1 MIKTLQTTLKQD
13 KERFKVPR
21 SVQDIIPIRRLWPD
35 GIFQFGSKYSKTI
48 RFSDIN
54 YAIASKE
61 DKTAMFLSYSELL
74 IFFYYWSTTKITINN
89 KRINRHNF
97 EQEILIPPQ
106 GDFLDGGRAEYN
118 AMLLDK
124 VTDSSNSV
132 VQERYITLS
141 AHKKNIEEAR
151 TFFDR
156 TMGDAVSRLN
166 HMDSRCEELDAVERL
181 RILHDFYR
189 VGEETQFRLDL
200 ADCMKNGRSFKDAIC
215 PDSMEFKKD
224 YFVMGNKYGR
234 VLFLKEYASYIK
246 DSMINELTSLNRSL
260 MLSIDIIPVPTDEA
274 VREMQNRLLGVET
287 NVTNWQH
294 RQNSNNNFSA
304 VVPYDLEQQRKETR
318 EMLDD
323 LTSRDQRMMFAVVTL
338 VHLADSKEEL
348 DSDTELLQS
357 TARKHLCQLTT
368 LNWQQADGLVTAL
381 PLGLRRIDALRT
393 LTTEAYVTDCIS
405 KKVKKNQGERAMYYV
420 ENNHPAIISREVFNQ
435 VRNEMTRRSSK
446 RKVLQKRGKTELGKY
461 SGKYALTELLVC
473 GECGSPYK
481 RVTWARNGKKRIV
494 WRCVSRLEFGTKY
507 CHNSPTL
514 DESKLHSAILAAMN
528 EFAAIRQ
535 EVCPDVLAMAEEA
548 KQALSQAG
556 AKLLELK
563 KHLEAVSREQ
573 SDLLDRLLEN
583 MGDAELN
590 AKMKALTDEKESLK
604 AQILDTQQ
612 MEVSLEEQAARHQ
625 QMWDSIMECS
635 AGYTEF
641 DDEFVRQIIQKITV
655 EDEETIHIHFR
666 DSEMVMEQEL

>member
-1 MIKTLQTTLKQD
+1 MKTTASALERRVRVIPATKAPETLRKAQD
-13 KERFKVPR
+13 GKMRVAAYCR
-21 SVQDIIPIRRLWPD
+21 VS
-35 GIFQFGSKYSKTI
+35 
-48 RFSDIN
+48 
-54 YAIASKE
+54 
-61 DKTAMFLSYSELL
+61 
-74 IFFYYWSTTKITINN
+74 
-89 KRINRHNF
+89 
-97 EQEILIPPQ
+97 
-106 GDFLDGGRAEYN
+106 
-118 AMLLDK
+118 
-124 VTDSSNSV
+124 TDSEEQLNSYEA
-132 VQERYITLS
+132 QKSYYTQKIQDSPDWEMAGIYADEGITGTSL
-141 AHKKNIEEAR
+141 KKR
-151 TFFDR
+151 T
-156 TMGDAVSRLN
+156 
-166 HMDSRCEELDAVERL
+166 
-181 RILHDFYR
+181 
-189 VGEETQFRLDL
+189 
-200 ADCMKNGRSFKDAIC
+200 
-215 PDSMEFKKD
+215 EFKKMITACKRGHID
-224 YFVMGNKYGR
+224 LIITKSLSRFARNTVDCLETVRLLKANGIGVYFEKENINTLTESSEFLIT
-234 VLFLKEYASYIK
+234 LFSGFAQAESESLSKNVAWGKAKSAEAGKVTFQYKKMLGYRKGADGQPEIVPEEAEVIK
-246 DSMINELTSLNRSL
+246 RIYHRYLDGCTLGQIKREL
-260 MLSIDIIPVPTDEA
+260 DEDDVPTA
-274 VREMQNRLLGVET
+274 QGVDSWSPAIIHNILT
-287 NVTNWQH
+287 NEKYIGD
-294 RQNSNNNFSA
+294 A
-304 VVPYDLEQQRKETR
+304 
-318 EMLDD
+318 
-323 LTSRDQRMMFAVVTL
+323 
-338 VHLADSKEEL
+338 
-348 DSDTELLQS
+348 LLQK
-357 TARKHLCQLTT
+357 T
-368 LNWQQADGLVTAL
+368 
-381 PLGLRRIDALRT
+381 
-393 LTTEAYVTDCIS
+393 YVTDCIS

-420 ENNHPAIISREVFNQ
+420 ENNHPAIISREVFDQ

-446 RKVLQKRGKTELGKY
+446 RKVLQKSGKTELGKY

-535 EVCPDVLAMAEEA
+535 EVCPDVLTMAEEV

-641 DDEFVRQIIQKITV
+641 DDELVRQIIQKITV
-655 EDEETIHIHFR
+655 EDEETIRIHFR

>member
-1 MIKTLQTTLKQD
+1 MEATTTLDRRVRVIPATKTQGAIHSTHD
-13 KERFKVPR
+13 GKKRVAAYCRVSTDSEEQLNSYEAQKSYYTQKIEDSSDWEMAGIYADEGITGTSLKKRTEFKKMITACKRGHIDLIITKSLSRFARNTVDCLETVRLLKANGIGVYFEKENINTLTESSEFLITLFSGFAQAESESLSKNVAWGKAKSAEAGKVTF
-21 SVQDIIPIRRLWPD
+21 QYKKMLGYRRGAD
-35 GIFQFGSKYSKTI
+35 GQPEIVPEEAEVI
-48 RFSDIN
+48 
-54 YAIASKE
+54 
-61 DKTAMFLSYSELL
+61 
-74 IFFYYWSTTKITINN
+74 
-89 KRINRHNF
+89 KRIYHRY
-97 EQEILIPPQ
+97 
-106 GDFLDGGRAEYN
+106 LDGC
-118 AMLLDK
+118 
-124 VTDSSNSV
+124 
-132 VQERYITLS
+132 TLGQI
-141 AHKKNIEEAR
+141 KR
-151 TFFDR
+151 
-156 TMGDAVSRLN
+156 
-166 HMDSRCEELDAVERL
+166 ELDA
-181 RILHDFYR
+181 D
-189 VGEETQFRLDL
+189 
-200 ADCMKNGRSFKDAIC
+200 K
-215 PDSMEFKKD
+215 
-224 YFVMGNKYGR
+224 
-234 VLFLKEYASYIK
+234 
-246 DSMINELTSLNRSL
+246 
-260 MLSIDIIPVPTDEA
+260 VPTA
-274 VREMQNRLLGVET
+274 QGVDSWSPAIIHNILT
-287 NVTNWQH
+287 NEKYIGD
-294 RQNSNNNFSA
+294 A
-304 VVPYDLEQQRKETR
+304 
-318 EMLDD
+318 
-323 LTSRDQRMMFAVVTL
+323 
-338 VHLADSKEEL
+338 
-348 DSDTELLQS
+348 LLQK
-357 TARKHLCQLTT
+357 TY
-368 LNWQQADGLVTAL
+368 
-381 PLGLRRIDALRT
+381 I
-393 LTTEAYVTDCIS
+393 TDCIS

-446 RKVLQKRGKTELGKY
+446 RKVLQKSGKTELGKY

-655 EDEETIHIHFR
+655 EDEETIRIHFQ

>member
-1 MIKTLQTTLKQD
+1 MAITKILA
-13 KERFKVPR
+13 
-21 SVQDIIPIRRLWPD
+21 RRGGLS
-35 GIFQFGSKYSKTI
+35 Q
-48 RFSDIN
+48 
-54 YAIASKE
+54 AIAYVLNG
-61 DKTAMFLSYSELL
+61 DKTEEQILTAAQGCLTSTACHDMAAVKQRWNKTDGVQLYHVIQSFRPGELSPELAL
-74 IFFYYWSTTKITINN
+74 
-89 KRINRHNF
+89 
-97 EQEILIPPQ
+97 EIAREFAREHLPGYQAVI
-106 GDFLDGGRAEYN
+106 G
-118 AMLLDK
+118 
-124 VTDSSNSV
+124 VHTDREHIHAHIVFNSV
-132 VQERYITLS
+132 NQFTGEKYHSNAQSYYQQIRGISDRLCRERGLS
-141 AHKKNIEEAR
+141 VIMAGESAK
-151 TFFDR
+151 
-156 TMGDAVSRLN
+156 AVSY
-166 HMDSRCEELDAVERL
+166 VE
-181 RILHDFYR
+181 
-189 VGEETQFRLDL
+189 
-200 ADCMKNGRSFKDAIC
+200 
-215 PDSMEFKKD
+215 
-224 YFVMGNKYGR
+224 
-234 VLFLKEYASYIK
+234 
-246 DSMINELTSLNRSL
+246 
-260 MLSIDIIPVPTDEA
+260 
-274 VREMQNRLLGVET
+274 
-287 NVTNWQH
+287 W
-294 RQNSNNNFSA
+294 
-304 VVPYDLEQQRKETR
+304 
-318 EMLDD
+318 
-323 LTSRDQRMMFAVVTL
+323 
-338 VHLADSKEEL
+338 
-348 DSDTELLQS
+348 
-357 TARKHLCQLTT
+357 
-368 LNWQQADGLVTAL
+368 
-381 PLGLRRIDALRT
+381 LRRSI
-393 LTTEAYVTDCIS
+393 TDCIS

-420 ENNHPAIISREVFNQ
+420 ENNHPAIISREVFDQ

-446 RKVLQKRGKTELGKY
+446 RKVLQKSGKTELGKY

-612 MEVSLEEQAARHQ
+612 MEVSLEEQATRHQ

-655 EDEETIHIHFR
+655 EDEETIRIHFR

>member
-1 MIKTLQTTLKQD
+1 MEATTTLD
-13 KERFKVPR
+13 RRVR
-21 SVQDIIPIRRLWPD
+21 VIPAT
-35 GIFQFGSKYSKTI
+35 KT
-48 RFSDIN
+48 
-54 YAIASKE
+54 
-61 DKTAMFLSYSELL
+61 
-74 IFFYYWSTTKITINN
+74 
-89 KRINRHNF
+89 
-97 EQEILIPPQ
+97 Q
-106 GDFLDGGRAEYN
+106 GDIHSIYDGKKRVAAYCR
-118 AMLLDK
+118 
-124 VTDSSNSV
+124 VSTDSEEQLNSYEA
-132 VQERYITLS
+132 QKSYYTQKIEDSPDWEMAGIYADEGITGTSL
-141 AHKKNIEEAR
+141 KKR
-151 TFFDR
+151 T
-156 TMGDAVSRLN
+156 
-166 HMDSRCEELDAVERL
+166 
-181 RILHDFYR
+181 
-189 VGEETQFRLDL
+189 
-200 ADCMKNGRSFKDAIC
+200 
-215 PDSMEFKKD
+215 EFKKMITACKRGHID
-224 YFVMGNKYGR
+224 LIITKSLSRFARNTVDCLETVRLLKANGIGVYFEKENINTLTESSEFLIT
-234 VLFLKEYASYIK
+234 LFSGFAQAESESLSKNVAWGKAKSAEAGKVTFQYKKMLGYRKGADGQPEIVPEEAEVIK
-246 DSMINELTSLNRSL
+246 RIYHRYLDGCTLGQIKRELDKDN
-260 MLSIDIIPVPTDEA
+260 VPTA
-274 VREMQNRLLGVET
+274 QGVEFWSPAIIHNILT
-287 NVTNWQH
+287 NEKYIGD
-294 RQNSNNNFSA
+294 A
-304 VVPYDLEQQRKETR
+304 
-318 EMLDD
+318 
-323 LTSRDQRMMFAVVTL
+323 
-338 VHLADSKEEL
+338 
-348 DSDTELLQS
+348 LLQK
-357 TARKHLCQLTT
+357 T
-368 LNWQQADGLVTAL
+368 
-381 PLGLRRIDALRT
+381 
-393 LTTEAYVTDCIS
+393 YVTDCIS

-420 ENNHPAIISREVFNQ
+420 ENNHPAIISREMFDQ

-446 RKVLQKRGKTELGKY
+446 RKVLQKSGKTELGKY

-494 WRCVSRLEFGTKY
+494 WRCVSRLEFGTQY

-514 DESKLHSAILAAMN
+514 DESKLHSAILASMN

-563 KHLEAVSREQ
+563 KHMETVSREQ

-655 EDEETIHIHFR
+655 EDEETIRIHFR

>member
-1 MIKTLQTTLKQD
+1 MEATTTLD
-13 KERFKVPR
+13 RRVR
-21 SVQDIIPIRRLWPD
+21 VIPATKTQGAIHSTHD
-35 GIFQFGSKYSKTI
+35 GK
-48 RFSDIN
+48 
-54 YAIASKE
+54 
-61 DKTAMFLSYSELL
+61 
-74 IFFYYWSTTKITINN
+74 
-89 KRINRHNF
+89 KRVAAYCR
-97 EQEILIPPQ
+97 
-106 GDFLDGGRAEYN
+106 
-118 AMLLDK
+118 
-124 VTDSSNSV
+124 VSTDSEEQLNSYEA
-132 VQERYITLS
+132 QKSYYTQKIEDSPDWEMAGIYADEGITGTSL
-141 AHKKNIEEAR
+141 KKR
-151 TFFDR
+151 T
-156 TMGDAVSRLN
+156 
-166 HMDSRCEELDAVERL
+166 
-181 RILHDFYR
+181 
-189 VGEETQFRLDL
+189 
-200 ADCMKNGRSFKDAIC
+200 
-215 PDSMEFKKD
+215 EFKKMITACKRGHID
-224 YFVMGNKYGR
+224 LIITKSLSRFARNTVDCLETVRLLKANGIGVYFEKENINTLTESSEFLIT
-234 VLFLKEYASYIK
+234 LFSGFAQAESESLSKNVAWGKAKSAEAGKVTFQYKKMLGYRKGADGQPEIVPEEAEVIK
-246 DSMINELTSLNRSL
+246 RIYHRYLDGCTLGQIKRELDEDN
-260 MLSIDIIPVPTDEA
+260 VPTA
-274 VREMQNRLLGVET
+274 QGVEFWSPAIIHNILT
-287 NVTNWQH
+287 NEKYIGD
-294 RQNSNNNFSA
+294 A
-304 VVPYDLEQQRKETR
+304 
-318 EMLDD
+318 
-323 LTSRDQRMMFAVVTL
+323 
-338 VHLADSKEEL
+338 
-348 DSDTELLQS
+348 LLQK
-357 TARKHLCQLTT
+357 T
-368 LNWQQADGLVTAL
+368 
-381 PLGLRRIDALRT
+381 
-393 LTTEAYVTDCIS
+393 YVTDCIS

-420 ENNHPAIISREVFNQ
+420 ENNHPAIISREMFDQ

-446 RKVLQKRGKTELGKY
+446 RKVLQKSGKTELGKY

-494 WRCVSRLEFGTKY
+494 WRCVSRLEFGTQY

-514 DESKLHSAILAAMN
+514 DESKLHSAILASMN

-563 KHLEAVSREQ
+563 KHMETVSREQ

-655 EDEETIHIHFR
+655 EDEETIRIHFR

>member
-1 MIKTLQTTLKQD
+1 MEAITTLD
-13 KERFKVPR
+13 RRVR
-21 SVQDIIPIRRLWPD
+21 VIPATKTQGAIHSTHD
-35 GIFQFGSKYSKTI
+35 GK
-48 RFSDIN
+48 
-54 YAIASKE
+54 
-61 DKTAMFLSYSELL
+61 
-74 IFFYYWSTTKITINN
+74 
-89 KRINRHNF
+89 KRVAAYCR
-97 EQEILIPPQ
+97 
-106 GDFLDGGRAEYN
+106 
-118 AMLLDK
+118 
-124 VTDSSNSV
+124 VSTDSEEQLNSYEA
-132 VQERYITLS
+132 QKSYYTQKIEDSPDWEMAGIYADEGITGTSL
-141 AHKKNIEEAR
+141 KKR
-151 TFFDR
+151 T
-156 TMGDAVSRLN
+156 
-166 HMDSRCEELDAVERL
+166 
-181 RILHDFYR
+181 
-189 VGEETQFRLDL
+189 
-200 ADCMKNGRSFKDAIC
+200 
-215 PDSMEFKKD
+215 EFKKMITACKRGHID
-224 YFVMGNKYGR
+224 LIITKSLSRFARNTVDCLETVRLLKANGIGVYFEKENINTLTESSEFLIT
-234 VLFLKEYASYIK
+234 LFSGFAQAESESLSKNVAWGKAKSAEAGKVTFQYKKMLGYRRGADGQPEIVPEEAEVIK
-246 DSMINELTSLNRSL
+246 RIYHRYLDGCTLGQIKRELDEDN
-260 MLSIDIIPVPTDEA
+260 VPTA
-274 VREMQNRLLGVET
+274 QGVEFWSPAIIHNILT
-287 NVTNWQH
+287 NEKYIGD
-294 RQNSNNNFSA
+294 A
-304 VVPYDLEQQRKETR
+304 
-318 EMLDD
+318 
-323 LTSRDQRMMFAVVTL
+323 
-338 VHLADSKEEL
+338 
-348 DSDTELLQS
+348 LLQK
-357 TARKHLCQLTT
+357 T
-368 LNWQQADGLVTAL
+368 
-381 PLGLRRIDALRT
+381 
-393 LTTEAYVTDCIS
+393 YVTDCIS

-420 ENNHPAIISREVFNQ
+420 ENNHPAIISREVFDQ

-446 RKVLQKRGKTELGKY
+446 RKVLQKSGKTELGKY

-655 EDEETIHIHFR
+655 EDEETIRIHFR

>member
-1 MIKTLQTTLKQD
+1 METTATTFERRVRVIPATKAPETLRKAQD
-13 KERFKVPR
+13 
-21 SVQDIIPIRRLWPD
+21 
-35 GIFQFGSKYSKTI
+35 
-48 RFSDIN
+48 
-54 YAIASKE
+54 
-61 DKTAMFLSYSELL
+61 DKMRVAAYCRVS
-74 IFFYYWSTTKITINN
+74 
-89 KRINRHNF
+89 
-97 EQEILIPPQ
+97 
-106 GDFLDGGRAEYN
+106 
-118 AMLLDK
+118 
-124 VTDSSNSV
+124 TDSEEQLNSYEA
-132 VQERYITLS
+132 QKSYYTQKIQDSPDWEMAGIYADEGITGTSL
-141 AHKKNIEEAR
+141 KKR
-151 TFFDR
+151 T
-156 TMGDAVSRLN
+156 
-166 HMDSRCEELDAVERL
+166 
-181 RILHDFYR
+181 
-189 VGEETQFRLDL
+189 
-200 ADCMKNGRSFKDAIC
+200 
-215 PDSMEFKKD
+215 EFKKMITACKRGHID
-224 YFVMGNKYGR
+224 LIITKSLSRFARNTVDCLETVRLLKANGIGVYFEKENINTLTESSEFLIT
-234 VLFLKEYASYIK
+234 LFSGFAQAESESLSKNVAWGKAKSAEAGKVTFQYKKMLGYRKGADGQPEIVPEEAEVIK
-246 DSMINELTSLNRSL
+246 RIYHRYLDGCTLGQIKRELDEDN
-260 MLSIDIIPVPTDEA
+260 VPTA
-274 VREMQNRLLGVET
+274 QGVDSWSPAIIHNILT
-287 NVTNWQH
+287 NEKYIGD
-294 RQNSNNNFSA
+294 A
-304 VVPYDLEQQRKETR
+304 
-318 EMLDD
+318 
-323 LTSRDQRMMFAVVTL
+323 
-338 VHLADSKEEL
+338 
-348 DSDTELLQS
+348 LLQK
-357 TARKHLCQLTT
+357 T
-368 LNWQQADGLVTAL
+368 
-381 PLGLRRIDALRT
+381 
-393 LTTEAYVTDCIS
+393 YVTDCIS

-420 ENNHPAIISREVFNQ
+420 ENNHPAIISREVFDQ

-446 RKVLQKRGKTELGKY
+446 RKVLQKSGKTELGKY

-635 AGYTEF
+635 VGYTEF

-655 EDEETIHIHFR
+655 EDEETIRIHFR

>member
-1 MIKTLQTTLKQD
+1 MEATTTLD
-13 KERFKVPR
+13 RRVR
-21 SVQDIIPIRRLWPD
+21 VIPATKTQGAIHSIHD
-35 GIFQFGSKYSKTI
+35 GK
-48 RFSDIN
+48 
-54 YAIASKE
+54 
-61 DKTAMFLSYSELL
+61 
-74 IFFYYWSTTKITINN
+74 
-89 KRINRHNF
+89 KRVAAYCR
-97 EQEILIPPQ
+97 
-106 GDFLDGGRAEYN
+106 
-118 AMLLDK
+118 
-124 VTDSSNSV
+124 VSTDSEEQLNSYEA
-132 VQERYITLS
+132 QKSYYTQKIEDSPDWEMAGIYADEGITGTSL
-141 AHKKNIEEAR
+141 KKR
-151 TFFDR
+151 T
-156 TMGDAVSRLN
+156 
-166 HMDSRCEELDAVERL
+166 
-181 RILHDFYR
+181 
-189 VGEETQFRLDL
+189 
-200 ADCMKNGRSFKDAIC
+200 
-215 PDSMEFKKD
+215 EFKKMITACKRGHID
-224 YFVMGNKYGR
+224 LIITKSLSRFARNTVDCLETVRLLKANGIGVYFEKENINTLTESSEFLIT
-234 VLFLKEYASYIK
+234 LFSGFAQAESESLSKNVAWGKAKSAEAGKVTFQYKKMLGYRKGADGQPEIVPEEAEVIK
-246 DSMINELTSLNRSL
+246 RIYHRYLDGCTLGQIKRELDKDN
-260 MLSIDIIPVPTDEA
+260 VPTA
-274 VREMQNRLLGVET
+274 QGVEFWSPAIIHNILT
-287 NVTNWQH
+287 NEKYIGD
-294 RQNSNNNFSA
+294 A
-304 VVPYDLEQQRKETR
+304 
-318 EMLDD
+318 
-323 LTSRDQRMMFAVVTL
+323 
-338 VHLADSKEEL
+338 
-348 DSDTELLQS
+348 LLQK
-357 TARKHLCQLTT
+357 T
-368 LNWQQADGLVTAL
+368 
-381 PLGLRRIDALRT
+381 
-393 LTTEAYVTDCIS
+393 YVTDCIS

-420 ENNHPAIISREVFNQ
+420 ENNHPAIISREMFDQ

-446 RKVLQKRGKTELGKY
+446 RKVLQKSGKTELGKY

-494 WRCVSRLEFGTKY
+494 WRCVSRLEFGTQY

-514 DESKLHSAILAAMN
+514 DESKLHSAILASMN

-563 KHLEAVSREQ
+563 KHMETVSREQ

-655 EDEETIHIHFR
+655 EDEETIRIHFR